1 MSTFETTFTL
11 LPSQSGLL
19 EIAVKL
25 LNDHRHGDYY
35 AYERG
40 ELWHV
45 GLGSRSSLLVNPSG
59 TNATINDQATKK
71 TFEITGSVADVA
83 REFLGKHS
91 VPNGKIFGYVGFNYA
106 AHSQG
111 QTFKPGNWPLLSLLV
126 PRIEITLAQDR
137 VTIKGDD
144 AHEINTL
151 YDLIRAPL
159 EAGIPRPSADVNTLA
174 QGDEYLK
181 RVVDAL
187 SEIAAGKYEKVIAS
201 RAVELAEKFDVPGTL
216 LRGRRS
222 NTPARSFAL
231 SHEGFE
237 ATGFSPELVMLLADG
252 KVTTEPLAGTRSRE
266 GSAAEVE
273 KLRNDLVSDPKEIVE
288 HVISV
293 REAIEELNRV
303 CAKDTVA
310 VEDFM
315 SIRPRGSVQHLGSRV
330 AGSLAPGKDAWD
342 AFNVLFPSITASG
355 IPKLAALQAIQRL
368 EPQPRELYSGAV
380 LLIEGAGFFEAT
392 LVLRTIFQDAS
403 RRWLQAGAGVISQSI
418 PEREFTETREKLAS
432 IAPYAASA
440 LA

>member
-1 MSTFETTFTL
+1 MSAFETTFTL
-11 LPSQSGLL
+11 LPGQSGLL

-25 LNDHRHGDYY
+25 LNDHRQGDYY

-40 ELWHV
+40 DLWHV
-45 GLGSRSSLLVNPSG
+45 GLGSRSSLLVSPSG
-59 TNATINDQATKK
+59 AKATINDRGTKK
-71 TFEITGSVADVA
+71 TFDIPGPVADVA
-83 REFLGKHS
+83 RDFHGKHS
-91 VPNGKIFGYVGFNYA
+91 VPNGKIFGYIGFNYA

-111 QTFKPGNWPLLSLLV
+111 QAFKPGNWPLLSLLV
-126 PRIEITLAQDR
+126 PRIEITLAQDH

-144 AHEINTL
+144 ANEINAL
-151 YDLIRAPL
+151 CDLIRAPL
-159 EAGIPRPSADVNTLA
+159 EAGIPRPFADVNTLA
-174 QGDEYLK
+174 HGDEYLK

-187 SEIAAGKYEKVIAS
+187 SDIAAGKYEKVIAS
-201 RAVELAEKFDVPGTL
+201 RAVELADKFDVPGTL

-237 ATGFSPELVMLLADG
+237 ATGFSPELVMLLAHG

-273 KLRNDLVSDPKEIVE
+273 KLRNDLLSDPKEIVE
-288 HVISV
+288 HAISV

-303 CAKDTVA
+303 CVKDTVA

-315 SIRPRGSVQHLGSRV
+315 SVRPRGSVQHLGSRV

-355 IPKLAALQAIQRL
+355 IPKQAALQAIQRL

-392 LVLRTIFQDAS
+392 LVLRTIFQDDS
-403 RRWLQAGAGVISQSI
+403 RQWLQAGAGVISQSI
-418 PEREFTETREKLAS
+418 PERELTETREKLAS